1 MDALESGYQ
10 LLRERCVAVQ
20 APEDQARALQE
31 LERVRD
37 ELEHR
42 WGLNPQEWED
52 FPPAVDGEY
61 LMLWPGQFAT
71 LTQKQRGFVVPS
83 SMRQVDGSA
92 ELNINQGY
100 VPAVAAPATSAA
112 PVAPEIPPDNPPPNS

>member
-1 MDALESGYQ
+1 
-10 LLRERCVAVQ
+10 V
-20 APEDQARALQE
+20 
-31 LERVRD
+31 
-37 ELEHR
+37 EHR

-52 FPPAVDGEY
+52 FPPVVDGEY

-100 VPAVAAPATSAA
+100 VPAVAVPPAPIA
-112 PVAPEIPPDNPPPNS
+112 PVAPEIPPGNPPPNP

>member
-10 LLRERCVAVQ
+10 LLRERCGTIQ
-20 APEDQARALQE
+20 APEDQLRSLKE

-42 WGLNPQEWED
+42 WGLNPQEWEN

-71 LTQKQRGFVVPS
+71 LAQKQRGFVVPS

-100 VPAVAAPATSAA
+100 VPSGAAPVTSAA
-112 PVAPEIPPDNPPPNS
+112 PVAPEILPNNPPPNS